1 MTDVET
7 RTNAMPSRSAPYV
20 VLGICVI
27 LTGGLFVLARQLDW
41 TPGWIYVGLLTS
53 QALVNLVCVALW
65 NPVVLRRR
73 GSFAALRGVK
83 IWDIL
88 WSVLTLLGA
97 VAVYVVFTGDLGTP
111 TGWLVTPGLVWLIGA
126 TIFVSGWILVTW
138 SMIANPFFEKTVRIQ
153 REHGHRVIDSGTY
166 AYVRHPGYVGF
177 SAVCLSTPVLLG
189 SVPTA
194 LPIAVLELLLVI
206 RTLLEDRMLQ
216 AELPGYAEYAT
227 KVRFRLIPRVW

>member
-7 RTNAMPSRSAPYV
+7 RTNATPSRSAPYV

-27 LTGGLFVLARQLDW
+27 LTGGLFVLARQSGW
-41 TPGWIYVGLLTS
+41 TRGWVYMGLLIS

-73 GSFAALRGVK
+73 ARIHRGTK
-83 IWDIL
+83 TWDIL
-88 WSVLTLLGA
+88 WTVLTLLGA
-97 VAVYVVFTGDLGTP
+97 VAVYVVFTGDLSTP
-111 TGWLVTPGLVWLIGA
+111 AGWLGSPGFVWLIGA
-126 TIFVSGWILVTW
+126 TVFVSGWILVTW

-177 SAVCLSTPVLLG
+177 SAMCLSTPVLLG

-194 LPIAVLELLLVI
+194 LPIAVMALLLVI
-206 RTLLEDRMLQ
+206 RTWLEDRMLQ

>member
-1 MTDVET
+1 MTNVET
-7 RTNAMPSRSAPYV
+7 RTNATPSRSALYV
-20 VLGICVI
+20 VTGICVI
-27 LTGGLFVLARQLDW
+27 LTWGLFVLARQSGW
-41 TPGWIYVGLLTS
+41 TRGWVYMGLLIS
-53 QALVNLVCVALW
+53 QVLVNMVCVALW

-73 GSFAALRGVK
+73 VGIRRGTK

-88 WSVLTLLGA
+88 WAVLTFFGA
-97 VAVYVVFTGDLGTP
+97 VAVYVVFTGDLSTP
-111 TGWLVTPGLVWLIGA
+111 AWWLGPPGFVWLIGA
-126 TIFVSGWILVTW
+126 TIFVSGWILFTW

-177 SAVCLSTPVLLG
+177 SAMCLSTPVLLG
-189 SVPTA
+189 SVWTA
-194 LPIAVLELLLVI
+194 IPIAVLELLIVI